1 MDRVD
6 AASELMPQ
14 LSTGVASL
22 DKLMGG
28 GIPEQSVTVLTGSPG
43 TGKTVLA
50 MQMMFHQARL
60 GKRCI
65 YFTTLSEPPLKV
77 IRYMRLFSFFDESLV
92 DDLVSFVDL
101 GTPLLNQGA
110 EGAVAVVQEHLESE
124 EPDFVVF
131 DSFKAIHDLIGP
143 DVAASRRVAY
153 ELSVMLAGWGTTTLL
168 LGEYT
173 DADVT
178 LLPEFAIADGI
189 VQVSNQPHGLT
200 RLRELE
206 VQKLRGADYTA
217 GRHFFEIHPD
227 GVAFYPRMRGL
238 TESSLD
244 VWSPTKVPTGVPGL
258 DELCRGGLPSGS
270 TTLIEGCS
278 GTGKST
284 IAMRFLVEGAERGEP
299 GVHFGLEER
308 PAQIRG
314 VSSRFGWDL
323 AAFEAQALLTLSYT
337 SPVELNADRF
347 LGEALHLIRQMGAKR
362 VVLDSTSALAMG
374 LETSGRFRELFY
386 ALATHLREEGVT
398 ALLTAEIP
406 ELLGSAQLT
415 GRAVSSI
422 ADNVILLRYVELAG
436 RLDRAISVLKMRG
449 SEHGT
454 ELRRMS
460 IGATG
465 PSVEGAFPSLR
476 GVLTGELTQEEKS

>member
-77 IRYMRLFSFFDESLV
+77 IRYMRMFSFFDEWLV
-92 DDLVSFVDL
+92 DGLVSFVDL
-101 GTPLLNQGA
+101 GTPLLSEGA

-143 DVAASRRVAY
+143 DIAASRRVAY

-206 VQKLRGADYTA
+206 VQKYTP

-238 TESSLD
+238 TESALD
-244 VWSPTKVPTGVPGL
+244 VWSPIKVPTGVAGL

-270 TTLIEGCS
+270 TTLIEGGS

-284 IAMRFLVEGAERGEP
+284 IAMRFLVEGAERGEA

-323 AAFEAQALLTLSYT
+323 AGFEAQGLLTLSYT

-347 LGEALHLIRQMGAKR
+347 LGEALSLIRQMGAKR

-422 ADNVILLRYVELAG
+422 ADNVILLRYVEVAG

-454 ELRRMS
+454 ELRRLS
-460 IGATG
+460 IGTAG

-476 GVLTGELTQEEKS
+476 GVLTGELAGGEES